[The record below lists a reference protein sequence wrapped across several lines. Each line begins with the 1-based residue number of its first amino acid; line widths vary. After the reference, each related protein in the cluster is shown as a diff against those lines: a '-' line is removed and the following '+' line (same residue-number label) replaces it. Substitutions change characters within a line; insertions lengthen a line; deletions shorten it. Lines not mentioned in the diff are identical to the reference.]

1 MAAIRFQQNLHSER
15 SQIYSERAAYRLTLS
30 LEEHL
35 VSTSMISQGAS
46 MGMAYERPARRTS
59 HTEALGE
66 FIQDAC
72 KGNLASAPCSSF
84 QRPFTPTSSLSSSS
98 SLTSLSSFVSRRS
111 SAVAAKDFETAW

>member
-1 MAAIRFQQNLHSER
+1 
-15 SQIYSERAAYRLTLS
+15 
-30 LEEHL
+30 
-35 VSTSMISQGAS
+35 

-111 SAVAAKDFETAW
+111 SAVAGEDFETAWPEVVKKRTKKRSFLSRMGGCFRS